1 MQIRAL
7 TEEDADAYWHLRLEA
22 LETVPQAFGESAEE
36 HRASTPPTVAARLAS
51 GRGAGNFV
59 LGAFEAGRLVGSV
72 GFARRQNMKERH
84 KGLIWGVYVTAEW
97 RSKGVGRALF
107 VELLRRLRSVPG
119 LTQVTLTVATGQTA
133 AKRLYS
139 TLGFRTYG
147 FEPRSLRVGEVYLDE
162 DLMILNLETTGE
174 TRAER

>member
-36 HRASTPPTVAARLAS
+36 HRASTPATVAARLAS

-119 LTQVTLTVATGQTA
+119 LTQVMLTVATGQTA

-162 DLMILNLETTGE
+162 DLMILNLETIGGTS
-174 TRAER
+174 AER